1 MLKFLR
7 KIFILPLILSIFFTN
22 ISSKAAPLPSDL
34 SDDVLFL
41 AATMWGEAKDNS
53 ASNLQ
58 IVANTV
64 MNRKKYYEQ
73 QNGGKPISIK
83 QIVSNTDQFAS
94 WKGKNWDASD
104 IIKNMSEYQGSD
116 KEAWE
121 TCINYAKLALN
132 NNLADLTDGAT
143 GYYSKSA
150 PETPEWA
157 RGATNTTTFNNTVVV
172 RGAKMEDLVDSNNNV
187 IAKGG
192 TSAEASNS
200 WSSLQASSSSTP
212 TSGDSCSGVESVSR
226 DISSATNSGHGIIS
240 DRTMQNMTNMMDRI
254 YKNLG
259 RIFMLGHGLL
269 CYATKVAYACIGL
282 DVPGVVSACW
292 IKTPNMSFFICG
304 LAVYLAA
311 FMMSIAIGMYF
322 IDICFKLGFA
332 ILYLP
337 VAIAL
342 WPFAPTR
349 SKFGEVL
356 GMIIHNAMLYAFMS
370 IGLTYA
376 IILIYNG
383 VLGDASNWTSFWS
396 AIEKESSEILS
407 ENFSLSSTRLIVIV
421 FSLIFGFK
429 IIASSVNNY
438 LNYFFSDGML
448 GGQSPMHY
456 LGTQA
461 LGMTGG
467 ALVGKLGGW
476 TVDFASTQTGKAVEG
491 LGNTLVDMSQ
501 GDTGLLGKAAS
512 SVVKPV
518 QKGLSYLKKFEK
530 GEFDDNPAGSPT
542 GSNPKGP
549 APTSGSTPASS
560 SASTSSATTGNE
572 PSSAKTDNNG
582 TNKIRD
588 VLSDINDATT
598 PDANTLRPSNI
609 ISKTSNMVGDVFGAA
624 LHPVSTYRTMSN
636 LATQGISSE
645 NSPFQNGKIILSNTG
660 KVVFRK
666 FTPEAM
672 QQGLSSDNSFMQNAG
687 ILGKNTLAEGAKIG
701 RATVSDGVGFF
712 GRTFQGIGKK
722 MQQNY
727 GNSAGQWLAKQK
739 AKDMKKEKE
748 DKLREQEEN
757 LVNQTH
763 ADNYDENR

>member
-7 KIFILPLILSIFFTN
+7 KIFILPLVLSVFFVGVSTN
-22 ISSKAAPLPSDL
+22 AAPLPSDL

-41 AATMWGEAKDNS
+41 AATMWGETKDNNIES
-53 ASNLQ
+53 MQ
-58 IVANTV
+58 IVANTI

-73 QNGGKPISIK
+73 QNGGNPISIK

-94 WKGKNWDASD
+94 WQGKNWDASE

-132 NNLADLTDGAT
+132 NKLPDLTDGAT

-150 PETPEWA
+150 QETPEWA
-157 RGATNTTTFNNTVVV
+157 RGATNTTTFNDTVVV

-192 TSAEASNS
+192 TSSQDSNS
-200 WSSLQASSSSTP
+200 WNSLQDTSASP
-212 TSGDSCSGVESVSR
+212 ASGDSCGGVESVSR

-240 DRTMQNMTNMMDRI
+240 DKTMQNMTNMMDRI

-311 FMMSIAIGMYF
+311 FMMSVAIGMYF

-356 GMIIHNAMLYAFMS
+356 GMIIHNAMLYALMS

-383 VLGDASNWTSFWS
+383 VLGDASNWTSFWN

-407 ENFSLSSTRLIVIV
+407 ENFSLSSTRLIVV
-421 FSLIFGFK
+421 LFSLIFGFK

-438 LNYFFSDGML
+438 LNYFFSDGLM

-461 LGMTGG
+461 IGLTGG

-476 TVDFASTQTGKAVEG
+476 TVDVASTQTGKAIEG
-491 LGNTLVDMSQ
+491 VGNTLVDMSQ
-501 GDTGLLGKAAS
+501 GDAGILGKAAS

-518 QKGLSYLKKFEK
+518 QKGLSYLKRFGN
-530 GEFDDNPAGSPT
+530 GEFNDDSTIAPT

-549 APTSGSTPASS
+549 APTGGSSSTSS
-560 SASTSSATTGNE
+560 SASTSSATTENE
-572 PSSAKTDNNG
+572 PISTSTDDNG
-582 TNKIRD
+582 TNTIRE
-588 VLSDINDATT
+588 VLSDINQATT
-598 PDANTLRPSNI
+598 PDENTLRPNNI
-609 ISKTSNMVGDVFGAA
+609 ISKTSNAVGDVLGAA
-624 LHPVSTYRTMSN
+624 VHPVSTYRTMSN
-636 LATQGISSE
+636 LATQGINSE
-645 NSPFQNGKIILSNTG
+645 NSTFQNGKIILSNTG

-666 FTPEAM
+666 FTPDAI

-701 RATVSDGVGFF
+701 RATVSDSVGFF
-712 GRTFQGIGKK
+712 GRSFQGIGKS
-722 MQQNY
+722 MQNNY
-727 GNSAGQWLAKQK
+727 GKENSIEKWLANQK
-739 AKDMKKEKE
+739 EKEKE
-748 DKLREQEEN
+748 DEIREQEEN

-763 ADNYDENR
+763 TDNYDENS

>member
-7 KIFILPLILSIFFTN
+7 KIFILPLVLSVFFVGVSTN
-22 ISSKAAPLPSDL
+22 AAPLPSDL

-41 AATMWGEAKDNS
+41 AATMWGETKDDR
-53 ASNLQ
+53 ASSMQ
-58 IVANTV
+58 IVANTI

-73 QNGGKPISIK
+73 QNGGNPISIK

-94 WKGKNWDASD
+94 WKGKNWDASE

-132 NNLADLTDGAT
+132 NKLPDLTDGAT

-150 PETPEWA
+150 QETPEWA
-157 RGATNTTTFNNTVVV
+157 RGATNTTTFNDVVVV

-192 TSAEASNS
+192 TPSQGSNS
-200 WSSLQASSSSTP
+200 WDTLQDTSSASP
-212 TSGDSCSGVESVSR
+212 ESGDSCSGVESVSR

-240 DRTMQNMTNMMDRI
+240 DKTMQNMTNMMDRI

-292 IKTPNMSFFICG
+292 IKTPNLSFFICG

-311 FMMSIAIGMYF
+311 FMMSIVIGMYF

-383 VLGDASNWTSFWS
+383 VLGDASNWTSFWN

-407 ENFSLSSTRLIVIV
+407 ENFSLSSTRLIVV
-421 FSLIFGFK
+421 LFSLIFGFK

-438 LNYFFSDGML
+438 LNYFFSDGLM

-491 LGNTLVDMSQ
+491 VGNTLVDMSK
-501 GDTGLLGKAAS
+501 GDAGILGKAAN

-518 QKGLSYLKKFEK
+518 QKGLSYLNRFGS

-549 APTSGSTPASS
+549 APTGGSSPTSS

-582 TNKIRD
+582 TNKIKD
-588 VLSDINDATT
+588 VLSDINQATT
-598 PDANTLRPSNI
+598 PDENTLRPNNI
-609 ISKTSNMVGDVFGAA
+609 ISKTSNVFGDVLGAT

-636 LATQGISSE
+636 LATQGINSE

-666 FTPEAM
+666 FTPDAM

-727 GNSAGQWLAKQK
+727 GNSAGKWLAELR
-739 AKDMKKEKE
+739 ARDAAKEKE
-748 DKLREQEEN
+748 DKIREQEEN

-763 ADNYDENR
+763 ADSYDENR

>member
-7 KIFILPLILSIFFTN
+7 KIFILPLVLSLFI
-22 ISSKAAPLPSDL
+22 IGVSSKAAPLPSDL

-41 AATMWGEAKDNS
+41 AATMWGEAKDNNIDS
-53 ASNLQ
+53 MQ
-58 IVANTV
+58 IVANTI

-73 QNGGKPISIK
+73 QNGGNPISIK

-94 WKGKNWDASD
+94 WKGKNWDASE

-132 NNLADLTDGAT
+132 NKLPDLTDGAT

-150 PETPEWA
+150 QETPEWA
-157 RGATNTTTFNNTVVV
+157 RGATNTTTFNDTVVV

-192 TSAEASNS
+192 TSSESSNS
-200 WSSLQASSSSTP
+200 WDSLQDSSSTP
-212 TSGDSCSGVESVSR
+212 ASGDSCSGVESVSR

-240 DRTMQNMTNMMDRI
+240 DQTMQNMTNMMDRI

-383 VLGDASNWTSFWS
+383 VLGDASNWTSFWN

-407 ENFSLSSTRLIVIV
+407 ENFSLSSTRLIVV
-421 FSLIFGFK
+421 LFSLIFGFK

-438 LNYFFSDGML
+438 LNYFFSDGLM

-467 ALVGKLGGW
+467 ALLGKVGGFA
-476 TVDFASTQTGKAVEG
+476 VDVASTQSGKVVEG
-491 LGNTLVDMSQ
+491 IGNTLVDMSK
-501 GDTGLLGKAAS
+501 GDAGLLGKAAS

-518 QKGLSYLKKFEK
+518 QKGLSYLKKFEN
-530 GEFDDNPAGSPT
+530 GELGDNPIGTPT
-542 GSNPKGP
+542 GPTPKGP
-549 APTSGSTPASS
+549 APTGGSSPASS
-560 SASTSSATTGNE
+560 SASTHSATTENE
-572 PSSAKTDNNG
+572 PVSTSASDND
-582 TNKIRD
+582 TNTIRE
-588 VLSDINDATT
+588 VLSDINQATT
-598 PDANTLRPSNI
+598 PDENTLRPNNI
-609 ISKTSNMVGDVFGAA
+609 ISKTSNMVGDVLGAA
-624 LHPVSTYRTMSN
+624 VHPVSTYRTMSN

-666 FTPEAM
+666 FTPDAM
-672 QQGLSSDNSFMQNAG
+672 QQGLSSENSFMQNAG

-701 RATVSDGVGFF
+701 RATASDSVGFL

-727 GNSAGQWLAKQK
+727 GNSAGNWLAKQR
-739 AKDMKKEKE
+739 AEAKEKE
-748 DKLREQEEN
+748 KQDKIREQEEN

-763 ADNYDENR
+763 ADNYDENK